1 MSDCQPQIRTSGPS
15 LDIVDPCS
23 SIWLLLNL
31 LVERMGIIGVGIDIV
46 HIPRIVSLVARR
58 TPAKLAA
65 RILSPS
71 EFNEWETSSP
81 SATTTPIVT
90 AGSSGMIAAEDLRWV
105 RFLAVRWAVKE
116 AAYKAL
122 FPNYKPTWKELSVS
136 KEPGDGG
143 KPRLRFEKFE
153 NVRLHVSVSHD
164 GEYTVANVLA
174 ED

>member
-1 MSDCQPQIRTSGPS
+1 
-15 LDIVDPCS
+15 
-23 SIWLLLNL
+23 
-31 LVERMGIIGVGIDIV
+31 MGIIGVGVDIIHV
-46 HIPRIVSLVARR
+46 PRIVSLVTRR

-71 EFNEWETSSP
+71 EFSEWETLSP
-81 SATTTPIVT
+81 QTTSTSTMTAKDSNVITTGTP
-90 AGSSGMIAAEDLRWV
+90 EWV

-122 FPNYKPTWKELSVS
+122 FPNYNPTWKELLVS
-136 KEPGDGG
+136 KEPSSDGG
-143 KPRLRFEKFE
+143 KPRLRFERFE

-164 GEYTVANVLA
+164 GEYAVANVLA

>member
-1 MSDCQPQIRTSGPS
+1 
-15 LDIVDPCS
+15 
-23 SIWLLLNL
+23 
-31 LVERMGIIGVGIDIV
+31 MGIIGVGIDIV
-46 HIPRIVSLVARR
+46 HIPRIVSLVVRR

-65 RILSPS
+65 RMLSPS
-71 EFNEWETSSP
+71 ELSEWETLYLP
-81 SATTTPIVT
+81 TTTTSTVT
-90 AGSSGMIAAEDLRWV
+90 AKGSSTITTENLKWV